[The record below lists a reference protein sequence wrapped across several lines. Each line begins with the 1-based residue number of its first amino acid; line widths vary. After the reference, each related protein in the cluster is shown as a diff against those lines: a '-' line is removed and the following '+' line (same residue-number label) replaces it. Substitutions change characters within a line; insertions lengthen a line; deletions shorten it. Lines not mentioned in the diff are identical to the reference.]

1 MKKIYLIFLCFLTFT
16 FMSCLKES
24 HYDIPFYN
32 STDYTIYVDVSFDHP
47 DTTLRQMQDVTTS
60 GWFLDIKPHKWGN
73 PLDNMMT
80 TYESE
85 FHGMDTLIIFVFN
98 SDTLAT
104 YGWENVKD
112 DYLISQRYDLSL
124 NDLKRMNWHLSF
136 PPTEEM
142 RNIKMWPPYGTYD
155 PLGHRRE

>member
-1 MKKIYLIFLCFLTFT
+1 
-16 FMSCLKES
+16 
-24 HYDIPFYN
+24 
-32 STDYTIYVDVSFDHP
+32 
-47 DTTLRQMQDVTTS
+47 
-60 GWFLDIKPHKWGN
+60 
-73 PLDNMMT
+73 MMT